1 VPKFEEEGEDEEDD
15 NYSDEKLYCI
25 CRQPYNEEK
34 FMICCDTCDEWY
46 HGDCVGISAQQGR
59 RLPHYVCPS
68 CMEKKEKERQEREE
82 IERELER
89 IRSLK
94 SDHKCLNSNCKEFAR
109 KGSKFCSH
117 ECGITH
123 AMEMIQQKERED
135 EANRKREIESKKL
148 KEHEE
153 LVNAI
158 KQQQEQ
164 LRLQQETLTAQSIT
178 TFTVADKEDM
188 KLLEEIEKE
197 RADIKERQAE
207 LVKKKAKLNDIIDQ
221 SKSNIVD
228 NSPAKGDKKDK
239 KDKER
244 RHQNL
249 DVMDCVTCGQ
259 PIPASNFSHHLEKCY
274 SKVSDTCS
282 RCHS

>member
-1 VPKFEEEGEDEEDD
+1 MNGITAIVSVFQRNKVVD
-15 NYSDEKLYCI
+15 
-25 CRQPYNEEK
+25 CRT
-34 FMICCDTCDEWY
+34 TCALAAWRVRTWITSYRHSILTFIKE
-46 HGDCVGISAQQGR
+46 
-59 RLPHYVCPS
+59 
-68 CMEKKEKERQEREE
+68 KEKERQEREE

-178 TFTVADKEDM
+178 TFTVADKEVR
-188 KLLEEIEKE
+188 L
-197 RADIKERQAE
+197 
-207 LVKKKAKLNDIIDQ
+207 
-221 SKSNIVD
+221 
-228 NSPAKGDKKDK
+228 
-239 KDKER
+239 
-244 RHQNL
+244 HQN
-249 DVMDCVTCGQ
+249 TFKY
-259 PIPASNFSHHLEKCY
+259 ASVLTMN
-274 SKVSDTCS
+274 
-282 RCHS
+282 RI